1 MKNKVAKIRSK
12 LHPEGGEEVAR
23 GLISSSLDEIAY
35 IFNIR
40 YVLSF
45 PHCFDRSL
53 ICCFYDEEY
62 AYDEEYT
69 NLYLSASCSFYIYI
83 FLTFHLLPSLCSLY
97 LILFLTIIEGVTF
110 RATQSSFPTV

>member
-1 MKNKVAKIRSK
+1 MKNKLAKIRSK
-12 LHPEGGEEVAR
+12 LHPEGGEEVAK

-62 AYDEEYT
+62 T

-83 FLTFHLLPSLCSLY
+83 YIYTPHFPSPSFTMLTIPYTL
-97 LILFLTIIEGVTF
+97 LTIIEGVTF
-110 RATQSSFPTV
+110 RATQSSFPMV